1 MADDSNSHIAVHRF
15 CWCAHVCIRIHK
27 VFFFPSFKKKSNVFD
42 VIMLMILRGGKKN
55 YQKTTVSLIEWVLL
69 QIGLKNHSSV
79 VKTVES

>member
-1 MADDSNSHIAVHRF
+1 MIAIHILQCIGSVGVHM
-15 CWCAHVCIRIHK
+15 CVSGYIRC
-27 VFFFPSFKKKSNVFD
+27 FFFPSFKKKSNVFD